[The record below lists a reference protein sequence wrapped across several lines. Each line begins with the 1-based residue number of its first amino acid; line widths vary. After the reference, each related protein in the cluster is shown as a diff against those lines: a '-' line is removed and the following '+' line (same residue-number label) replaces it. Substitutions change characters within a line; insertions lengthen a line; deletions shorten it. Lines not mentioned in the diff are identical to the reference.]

1 MTGDNDYDTP
11 IEARHGNFVIRRHP
25 DTMPARPG
33 PLEAFDDEMSSDD
46 WLARH
51 HLGDPAHI
59 GPNSNIVNLVFHSRC
74 SGYKVRPTAKDLY
87 EGMRAAEPNPE
98 QLYAMDAWLTESN
111 AEEQWHGWLE
121 RAYSWRMLARAMHLT
136 SYTDRV
142 KVRKLNA
149 EAVKPELIPIRDR
162 WYERSYD
169 RGSKDLNRGHGKT
182 QSAGTRGNLLWTTRA
197 ADGVLRTLTVPA
209 GTATDEL
216 HALKA
221 GGAES
226 RRPARSS
233 SPVSSRFR
241 PPPAPSTR
249 RPKRP
254 RRPRVRPMP
263 PAPTRRGGGRKAAVS
278 MSFRRSL
285 CCSRRQNSPVRCAG
299 SAGPARLPPPEETG
313 VNPRRGVQ
321 DRGKSHP
328 PARGGMAAHRAH
340 IASFGRHGGRRRVPG
355 PTSGAPLE
363 GGPLAEGCKI
373 PLP

>member
-1 MTGDNDYDTP
+1 
-11 IEARHGNFVIRRHP
+11 
-25 DTMPARPG
+25 
-33 PLEAFDDEMSSDD
+33 
-46 WLARH
+46 
-51 HLGDPAHI
+51 
-59 GPNSNIVNLVFHSRC
+59 
-74 SGYKVRPTAKDLY
+74 
-87 EGMRAAEPNPE
+87 
-98 QLYAMDAWLTESN
+98 
-111 AEEQWHGWLE
+111 
-121 RAYSWRMLARAMHLT
+121 MLARAMHLT

-299 SAGPARLPPPEETG
+299 SAGPARLPPPRRNGGEPATRSAR
-313 VNPRRGVQ
+313 PRQIASPR
-321 DRGKSHP
+321 
-328 PARGGMAAHRAH
+328 ARGDGGAPRAHRVLWPSWRTQA
-340 IASFGRHGGRRRVPG
+340 GTGTDQWR
-355 PTSGAPLE
+355 PLE